1 MRHAYILGFPVGSV
15 GKESACNAGGTD
27 RPDFDPWFR
36 KIPWRRAWQPTPAFL
51 PGEAHGQRSLVG
63 YSPWGHKELDTAE
76 ETEHARMPIFQSPR
90 TAKML
95 CQSNFLT
102 TQNDYFWPLTMSPST
117 QGTQFSAP
125 VSFPIFA
132 TTGLCEGAAIL
143 SYGRVFRNTHV
154 LQAAAFRAGKLPI

>member
-1 MRHAYILGFPVGSV
+1 MDRGAWGATVHGFP
-15 GKESACNAGGTD
+15 
-27 RPDFDPWFR
+27 
-36 KIPWRRAWQPTPAFL
+36 
-51 PGEAHGQRSLVG
+51 
-63 YSPWGHKELDTAE
+63 KELDTAE